1 MTKCLDTED
10 ASQVETKKDTISV
23 CQNIYQGESSFEKSA
38 EVSYAAIAAINSIP
52 ANLESS
58 ANAVQNFEPIDLA
71 DFSCVDEFEDFEPPV
86 EEQWVPVTR

>member
-10 ASQVETKKDTISV
+10 ASQAETKKDTISV
-23 CQNIYQGESSFEKSA
+23 CQNVNKGESSFAKSA

-52 ANLESS
+52 PNFETS
-58 ANAVQNFEPIDLA
+58 ANAAQNFEQSDLA